1 VTKPDVPARA
11 RVRLDKWLWAARF
24 YKTRSQ
30 AAEAIHAG
38 HVKGGGSR
46 LKTGHSVAI
55 AERIEIHKAG
65 LDWEIEV
72 VELSDKRGS
81 GADAQRLYRETEA
94 GQKKRLEQIEQ
105 QRVSRESAPYLRGRP
120 TKRDRRAID
129 RFQGDGGPRG

>member
-1 VTKPDVPARA
+1 MTNPDAPARV

-38 HVKGGGSR
+38 HVKNAGAR

-55 AERIEIHKAG
+55 GERIDLHKAG

-72 VELSDKRGS
+72 VELSDRRGS

-94 GQKKRLEQIEQ
+94 GLKRRLEQIEQ
-105 QRVSRESAPYLRGRP
+105 QRAARESGPLLRGRP
-120 TKRDRRAID
+120 TKRDRRALD
-129 RFQGDGGPRG
+129 RFHGDGGSRG